1 MRQVDIQARS
11 VDEAVRL
18 ALEQLGRT
26 RDQVKVEVLATDP
39 GGDEVLVRVT
49 APDLPGASSQEEA
62 SPKSRRGAEG
72 REREGERPE
81 RLQADD
87 RPRDGERDR
96 PDREERIDR
105 GPRTDRDQSGQGG
118 YAGRDRGGM
127 GGNRDRGRGPGG
139 YGGRDRDRGTGGGGG
154 VGRGYGRQDPARFRA
169 EQQYDPDVPGEIEID
184 SSLQVEPVADGQEE
198 GAAAANVAPLAAEIL
213 QTLLLGMK
221 IRGRIVRRTVDE
233 EGDAAF
239 AEDQDSVVLNVV
251 DVNERDQTTLV
262 GRRGET
268 LDAIQF
274 LVNLILSRRTDN
286 WARITVDVEGYRLR
300 RKHALINLARRTADQ
315 VQTRGQAIPLE
326 AMPAHERRIV
336 HMTLADHPSVVT
348 ESSGFEPD
356 RRVVVLPK

>member
-62 SPKSRRGAEG
+62 SPKGRRAFES
-72 REREGERPE
+72 RERDTDRAERPPV
-81 RLQADD
+81 DD
-87 RPRDGERDR
+87 RPRDGDGDSPQGERVDRGAR
-96 PDREERIDR
+96 PDR
-105 GPRTDRDQSGQGG
+105 GQGG
-118 YAGRDRGGM
+118 YAPRDRDRGPM
-127 GGNRDRGRGPGG
+127 GGNRDRGRG
-139 YGGRDRDRGTGGGGG
+139 YGGRDRDRGPMGGGGG
-154 VGRGYGRQDPARFRA
+154 GGSMGRGYGRPDPARFRA
-169 EQQYDPDVPGEIEID
+169 EQQYDPDIPGEIEID
-184 SSLQVEPVADGQEE
+184 SSLHAEPVAEGEE
-198 GAAAANVAPLAAEIL
+198 AAAANVAPLAAEIL

-221 IRGRIVRRTVDE
+221 IRGRIVRRTAAD